1 MVEVVMVRHGES
13 LANQNNEYTGWS
25 DVPLTAAG
33 MKEAEIAGTIIRDTG
48 ICFSQVHTS
57 VLKRAIITSNIIM
70 EEANQLWV
78 PIQKNWRLN
87 ERHYGALRGLN
98 KDDTKRI
105 YGSNQVAQWRR
116 SYTAVPPKLDAP
128 DSDRRY
134 KQQLGNKLPTA
145 ESLKMAFER
154 ILPYWQDAIAPELR
168 QGKNQLIVAH
178 GSTLR
183 ALIKYL
189 EAISDSD
196 IDGVEVPNG
205 EPILYTLNDDLTI
218 KNKQILVQKKKQ
230 Q

>member
-1 MVEVVMVRHGES
+1 MVELVLVRHGES
-13 LANQNNEYTGWS
+13 LANKNNEYTGWS
-25 DVPLTAAG
+25 DVPLTTKGINEAKAAG
-33 MKEAEIAGTIIRDTG
+33 VIIRDTG
-48 ICFSQVHTS
+48 IHFSQVHTS

-70 EEANQLWV
+70 EETNQLWL

-98 KDDTKRI
+98 KEDTKRN
-105 YGSNQVAQWRR
+105 YGVEQVAQWRR
-116 SYTAVPPKLDAP
+116 SYTSVPPSLSVP

-134 KQQLGNKLPTA
+134 SYQLERSLPTA

-154 ILPYWQDAIAPELR
+154 ILPYWQDVIAPELR
-168 QGKNQLIVAH
+168 QGKNQLVVAH

-189 EAISDSD
+189 ENISDSD

-218 KNKQILVQKKKQ
+218 KSKQILTQKK
-230 Q
+230 